1 METEQKN
8 YPFFKKHNLGYILN
22 VFNVTYSQFFSIH
35 STIAGKNPCLWKQ
48 IKADGPVL
56 NTALVQPCFSFVF
69 LSNQVWRE
77 KPLLVQT
84 FQRTLKIN
92 RCSLLIREVFILL

>member
-1 METEQKN
+1 M
-8 YPFFKKHNLGYILN
+8 
-22 VFNVTYSQFFSIH
+22 YSQFFSIH

-56 NTALVQPCFSFVF
+56 NTALVHKTCFMCFSFVF
-69 LSNQVWRE
+69 LSNQVWGE
-77 KPLLVQT
+77 KPLLVET